1 MKVQINTDKHIEG
14 HERVEAYF
22 SGEITKTLGRFED
35 KITRVEVHFGDENSN
50 KSGIDDKR
58 CLIEVRPVNSQP
70 IAVTEHSSTIEKAF
84 HGAIDKVKRSLTTTF
99 EKQKAY

>member
-22 SGEITKTLGRFED
+22 SEEIAKSLARFED

-58 CLIEVRPVNSQP
+58 CLIEVRPANSQP
-70 IAVTEHSSTIEKAF
+70 IAVTENAATIEKAF
-84 HGAIDKVKRSLTTTF
+84 SGAMEKIKRSLTTTF
-99 EKQKAY
+99 DKQKVH

>member
-22 SGEITKTLGRFED
+22 TAEIVKSLARFED
-35 KITRVEVHFGDENSN
+35 KITRVEVHFGDENSY

-58 CLIEVRPVNSQP
+58 CLIEVRPVNCQP
-70 IAVTEHSSTIEKAF
+70 IAVTEHANTIERAF
-84 HGAIDKVKRSLTTTF
+84 HGAIDKIKRSITTAF
-99 EKQKAY
+99 EKQKV